1 MSNTDGFIEE
11 VSEEVRKD
19 KLFALY
25 KKYGWIAVLVIFGLV
40 GGAVF
45 LEYQKSASANAA
57 AARGDALIAAL
68 EQDDATLRALELN
81 NISNSGGTEVPIA
94 ELHRAGVLLEQDD
107 TLGALKIYDS
117 LKSGTDI
124 YAQIATLKAIMVRGS
139 TMNIDD
145 RIKTLE
151 TMSAAGNPFRTI
163 ALEQKAIAYIDSGD
177 GKEALSVLMSLIN
190 EAGVSQALLSRSQ
203 QMIVALGGKIPEKIN
218 LLSNDEV
225 AQ

>member
-40 GGAVF
+40 GGAGF
-45 LEYQKSASANAA
+45 LEYQRSAFANAA

-81 NISNSGGTEVPIA
+81 NISNLGGAEVPIA

>member
-1 MSNTDGFIEE
+1 VSNTYGFIEE

-218 LLSNDEV
+218 LLSNNEV

>member
-1 MSNTDGFIEE
+1 VSNTDGFIEE

-218 LLSNDEV
+218 LLSNNEV